1 MILHGLR
8 HSFASSI
15 NRETYLGTRK
25 REGPEQKKKA
35 FEDITRV
42 DRNKWS
48 PTLVD
53 LDWSSLCRPLHDR
66 VDQED

>member
-1 MILHGLR
+1 MTLHGLDY
-8 HSFASSI
+8 SFASSFD
-15 NRETYLGTRK
+15 RETDLRTRK
-25 REGPEQKKKA
+25 REDPEQKQKA